1 MPNHSAIEIR
11 GAKTHCLKNIDVD
24 IPHNKLVVICG
35 RSGSGKS
42 SLAIDTIFAE
52 GQRQFLECQS
62 IHTRQYFDQIPR
74 ADVDQINNLPPTVC
88 SKQQNSGG
96 SPRSTV
102 GTLTEVHDFLRVLF
116 SRAGTVHCF
125 QCGKPIE
132 QATEIDIC
140 DEIENFPEGTRM
152 MVLAPFVDDGMHLE
166 RAVEIIRRE
175 GLLRISIDG
184 AVFDIEEAPPVDP
197 EQNYEFAAV
206 VDRIIVRDN
215 ARERLLKAIDT
226 ASDLSDGNVL
236 VRHVSP
242 EAMEQNPSLKSDPAK
257 WEALRY
263 STRFACSNCDIAFA
277 EVSPRLFS
285 FNGPHGACL
294 ECNGLGLQ
302 LRFDVE
308 RVIDRSTSLVG
319 GAVLPWRNFSASKM
333 KSSIAELEPLLNSLG
348 FQKDDFLSQL
358 DDASLQTLL
367 ESRDKELPGVFV
379 LLSRELA
386 TTEDDDR
393 YEELSALERE
403 LPCMSCEGSRLNEQ
417 ARSVRFND
425 STIADVL
432 NLSIG
437 AATNWFRNAI
447 RGDGFQS
454 SPLRANANDEN
465 LQDGKGLRLEATTTE
480 KQVAS
485 EAVVAEIQKRLDY
498 LVDSG
503 VHYLTLGRGAD
514 SLSGGELQRVRMGAS
529 IGSGLANVCY
539 VLDEPSVGLHA
550 RDSER
555 LLTSLE
561 ALKENGNTLIVVEHD
576 EAVIRN
582 ADHVVEIGPGA
593 GELGGEVVAAG
604 DPGGIAQQESL
615 TGSYLS
621 GQQSFD
627 EPVRREVDSS
637 KAITIRGA
645 SGFNLKSIDV
655 SIPLHSLVCVSGVSG
670 SGKSTLIN
678 RTLAPAI
685 QDHFENFGRRPEPF
699 ESIKGLELIDKAI
712 LIDQQPIGRSPNS
725 CPATFCGLWDH
736 FRKVFSATRVA
747 KQRGYGIGRF
757 SFNSNAGRCDAC
769 KGRGV
774 RRVKLDFMPDMQ
786 VECEACKGRRFNVQ
800 TLQARF
806 GSLSVSDVLEL
817 NVAQARERFENFVKV
832 TKILDVMLSVGL
844 GYLKLGQRANTLSG
858 GEAQR
863 LKLAKELARPAEGN
877 TLYLLDEPT
886 RGLHFAD
893 VKDLLMVLQR
903 LVDQGHSVVVIEH
916 NLDVLKSA
924 DWIID
929 LGPDGGE
936 AGGEVVACGKPED
949 IADCEQSITGK
960 FL

>member
-1 MPNHSAIEIR
+1 MSEQSHIEIR
-11 GAKTHCLKNIDVD
+11 GARTHCLKNINVD

-62 IHTRQYFDQIPR
+62 IRSRQYFDRIPR
-74 ADVDQINNLPPTVC
+74 ADVDQIKNLPPTVC

-102 GTLTEVHDFLRVLF
+102 GTLTEIHDFLRVLY
-116 SRAGTVHCF
+116 SRAGTVHCY
-125 QCGKPIE
+125 QCGKSIE
-132 QATEIDIC
+132 QATGIDIC
-140 DEIENFPEGTRM
+140 DEIEDFPEATRL

-166 RAVEIIRRE
+166 RAIEIIRRE
-175 GLLRISIDG
+175 GLLRVSIDG
-184 AVFDIEEAPPVDP
+184 AIFDIEEAPPLDP
-197 EQNYEFAAV
+197 NQSYEFAAV

-226 ASDLSDGNVL
+226 AADLGDGNVL
-236 VRHVSP
+236 IRFATP
-242 EAMEQNPSLKSDPAK
+242 ESMDSDSGLKSDTTR
-257 WEALRY
+257 WETLRY
-263 STRFACSNCDIAFA
+263 STRFACPECKLAFA

-285 FNGPHGACL
+285 FNGPQGACAD
-294 ECNGLGLQ
+294 CNGLGLQ

-319 GAVLPWRNFSASKM
+319 GAVLPWKDFSVAKT
-333 KSSIAELEPLLNSLG
+333 KSAVAELDPLLKSLG
-348 FQKDDFLSQL
+348 FQNDVFLSQL
-358 DDASLQTLL
+358 DDTAFQTLM
-367 ESRDKELPGVFV
+367 ESSDKKMPGVFA
-379 LLSRELA
+379 LLGRELA
-386 TTEDDDR
+386 ITDDDER
-393 YEELSALERE
+393 FEELSALERE
-403 LPCMSCEGSRLNEQ
+403 LPCSSCEGSRLNEQ
-417 ARSVRFND
+417 ARSVGFAEK
-425 STIADVL
+425 TIAEIL
-432 NLSIG
+432 NFSIG
-437 AATNWFRNAI
+437 EAAEWFRN
-447 RGDGFQS
+447 QTT
-454 SPLRANANDEN
+454 
-465 LQDGKGLRLEATTTE
+465 KGGPVE
-480 KQVAS
+480 KQIAG
-485 EAVVAEIQKRLDY
+485 EAVVAEIQKRLDF
-498 LVDSG
+498 LVDTG

-555 LLTSLE
+555 LLVSLQ
-561 ALKENGNTLIVVEHD
+561 ALKENGNTVIVVEHD
-576 EAVIRN
+576 ETVIQN
-582 ADHVVEIGPGA
+582 ADHIFEVGPGA
-593 GELGGEVVAAG
+593 GELGGEIVASGRLA
-604 DPGGIAQQESL
+604 DVSAEPESL
-615 TGSYLS
+615 TGGYLS
-621 GQQSFD
+621 GRQKFD
-627 EPVRREVDSS
+627 QFARREIDPS
-637 KAITIRGA
+637 KAITMRGA
-645 SGFNLKSIDV
+645 SGFNLKSIDAT
-655 SIPLHSLVCVSGVSG
+655 IPLHRFVCISGVSG

-685 QDHFENFGRRPEPF
+685 QDHFENYGRRPEPF
-699 ESIKGLELIDKAI
+699 VSIDGLEQIDKAI
-712 LIDQQPIGRSPNS
+712 LIDQNPIGRSANS

-757 SFNSNAGRCDAC
+757 SFNSKAGRCDGC

-774 RRVKLDFMPDMQ
+774 RKVKLDFMPDMHI
-786 VECEACKGRRFNVQ
+786 ECEVCKGRRFNVQ
-800 TLQARF
+800 TLQAKF
-806 GSLSVSDVLEL
+806 GELSIADVLEL
-817 NVAQARERFENFVKV
+817 NVAQARERFTNFSKV

-863 LKLAKELARPAEGN
+863 LKLAKELSRAAEN
-877 TLYLLDEPT
+877 HTLYLLDEPT

-893 VKDLLMVLQR
+893 VQDLLNVLHR
-903 LVDQGHSVVVIEH
+903 IVDQGHSVVVIEH

-936 AGGEVVACGKPED
+936 AGGEVVAFGTPED
-949 IADCEQSITGK
+949 IAKCESSITGK
-960 FL
+960 FI